1 MYILQLLA
9 GAMVNDLTVNR
20 QTALHIAAVYDHSTI
35 ASILIE
41 NGVDFSALNDDRN
54 NGMISQSII

>member
-1 MYILQLLA
+1 
-9 GAMVNDLTVNR
+9 MVNDLTVNR